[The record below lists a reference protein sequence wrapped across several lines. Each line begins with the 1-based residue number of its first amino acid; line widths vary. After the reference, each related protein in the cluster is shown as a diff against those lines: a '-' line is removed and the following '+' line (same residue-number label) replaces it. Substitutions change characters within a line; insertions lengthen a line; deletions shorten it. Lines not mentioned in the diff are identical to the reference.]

1 MLSFDKRLNIAKRI
15 MEDFARLTG
24 LLSNERQE
32 RYLWTDAFAIFNF
45 IGLYVLTREEDFR
58 KLALLLVDRVHHVL
72 GKHRGDD
79 GRSGWISGLSDD
91 EAEDHPTIGG
101 LRIGKRLPERRPD
114 EPYDPIL
121 EWERDGQYYHYL
133 TKWML
138 ALCRVYQAV
147 NDLRYLRWSVE
158 LAKTIHKAFVYTSD
172 VDGRKHIYWKM
183 SIDLSRPLVP
193 QEGQHDALDGLATYA
208 ELQLAVQNTQ
218 ANLPSLNTELL
229 DVLEMCKERDWS
241 DWVTDDPLG
250 IGELLCTSYRLAKLT
265 LKGMEKLA
273 PLINPVLEASYV
285 SLRACLPKDFIYLPA
300 SSRLAFR
307 ELGLAIGLHAIEKLK
322 NMSEKLAIPQSLLEG
337 ILKFMPLANRI
348 EEFWLNPKNQEA
360 NSWLMH
366 RNINMV
372 MLATS
377 LIPNGYLGINQEIE
391 DNKS

>member
-1 MLSFDKRLNIAKRI
+1 MLNLEERLDISKRI
-15 MEDFARLTG
+15 MEDFAHLTG
-24 LLSNERQE
+24 LISDDRQE

-45 IGLYVLTREEDFR
+45 IGLYKLTHEERF
-58 KLALLLVDRVHHVL
+58 KELALLLVDKVHRVL
-72 GKHRGDD
+72 GRHRGDD
-79 GRSGWISGLSDD
+79 GRSGWISGLDD
-91 EAEDHPTIGG
+91 EAAKEHPTIGG

-158 LAKTIHKAFVYTSD
+158 LAKTAHKAFVYTSD

-193 QEGQHDALDGLATYA
+193 QEGQHDALDGFATYA

-218 ANLPSLNTELL
+218 ANLPTLSAELL
-229 DVLEMCKERDWS
+229 DTLQMCKERDWS

-250 IGELLCTSYRLAKLT
+250 IGELLCISYRLANLT
-265 LKGMEKLA
+265 LKGMKEPA
-273 PLINPVLEASYV
+273 DLINPSLEAAYI
-285 SLRACLPKDFIYLPA
+285 SLRAYLPKDFIYLPA
-300 SSRLAFR
+300 TARLAFR

-322 NMSEKLAIPQSLLEG
+322 DISERLPISQSLLEG
-337 ILKFMPLANRI
+337 ILRFTALANRI
-348 EEFWLNPKNQEA
+348 EEFWLYSKNQEA

-377 LIPNGYLGINQEIE
+377 LIPNGYLGESIE
-391 DNKS
+391 QH